1 MAFHY
6 PDTGKKK
13 RRFQIARAGKVF
25 MYNEYLDY
33 IWKAEKQHLDYEI
46 AKLEGQLRNCRFRL
60 GLLKREMIVCI
71 SLVVVP
77 GIFLLLIPILPVN
90 SGFEILDR
98 LLGVMLEVAGLVMQ
112 TFYIV
117 LLPFLLYY
125 MVKSITKYCRNLK
138 DRNTY
143 QELTVQ
149 DRFNR
154 EPPEPEESYA
164 AEETKLI
171 RILSIYYDYRTR
183 LEQMQEKLIEGEL
196 TLTADELKEELEKL
210 VYYEEITPLDPH
222 SQKGGKN
229 ARADIVIFFIFIWS
243 VILFVLV
250 WT

>member
-1 MAFHY
+1 MVFHY

-13 RRFQIARAGKVF
+13 RRFQIAWAGKVF

-46 AKLEGQLRNCRFRL
+46 AKVEGQLRNCRFRL

-71 SLVVVP
+71 SLMVVP
-77 GIFLLLIPILPVN
+77 GILFYLIPFLPVN
-90 SGFEILDR
+90 SGFGILDQ
-98 LLGVMLEVAGLVMQ
+98 LLGAMLKVAGLVTQ
-112 TFYIV
+112 TFYLV
-117 LLPFLLYY
+117 FLPFLLYY
-125 MVKSITKYCRNLK
+125 MVKSIIKYRKNLK
-138 DRNTY
+138 DRNAY

-149 DRFNR
+149 DRFHR

-171 RILSIYYDYRTR
+171 RILSVYYDYRTR

-222 SQKGGKN
+222 SKKGGKN
-229 ARADIVIFFIFIWS
+229 AGSDIVMFFIFIWS